1 MQKLN
6 DLGRSLTPLE
16 SDCTLT
22 VQRYHRA
29 ENSSGKLHKRSVGM
43 PRMSWARASWLAI
56 SANRRGEPLPFVPAP
71 ALTDL

>member
-29 ENSSGKLHKRSVGM
+29 ENSWADFINDPSACHECHGQERVG
-43 PRMSWARASWLAI
+43 
-56 SANRRGEPLPFVPAP
+56 
-71 ALTDL
+71 